1 MNRALRT
8 QHKRRCAFRKHGGG
22 YGMGAPL
29 VPFQAA
35 DDLSFSVKVPINAG
49 FSDCAIPDRPGQ
61 LHNEANPALAQ
72 AAWPLKG
79 GACGCSVPRAF
90 GGSRRSRKQRGGCG
104 CMFKRSGGARRT
116 YRMRG
121 GFGNGFG
128 INPAISVGGNGPNT
142 GALVQSVPCD
152 ARAGSPN
159 PLNSA
164 FVNPDPRA
172 PADLYSLTPNTMK
185 GGSYGTGN
193 AYAAECYKA
202 PGSSLPVY
210 NAETAGFRFS
220 PSTEAGGA
228 LPDGVTPFN
237 TVVPYAARMGGGKR
251 SSYRKRRST
260 RKSRRA
266 QRKSRRAQRK

>member
-35 DDLSFSVKVPINAG
+35 DDFSFSVKVPINAG

-90 GGSRRSRKQRGGCG
+90 GGSRRQRSRKQRGG
-104 CMFKRSGGARRT
+104 
-116 YRMRG
+116 
-121 GFGNGFG
+121 FGNGYG
-128 INPAISVGGNGPNT
+128 IYPAISVGGNGPNT

-159 PLNSA
+159 PLNTE

-251 SSYRKRRST
+251 KSRRAQ

-266 QRKSRRAQRK
+266 QRKSRRAQRKSRRAQRKSRRAQRK

>member
-1 MNRALRT
+1 
-8 QHKRRCAFRKHGGG
+8 
-22 YGMGAPL
+22 MGAPL

-72 AAWPLKG
+72 MGWPLKG

-90 GGSRRSRKQRGGCG
+90 GGSRRQRSRKQRGGCG

-128 INPAISVGGNGPNT
+128 INPAVSVGGEGPNAA
-142 GALVQSVPCD
+142 ALVQSVPCD

-159 PLNSA
+159 PLNPA
-164 FVNPDPRA
+164 FVNSDPRA

-202 PGSSLPVY
+202 PGSSMPVY

-237 TVVPYAARMGGGKR
+237 TVVPYAARMGGAR
-251 SSYRKRRST
+251 RKTSRKARKAS
-260 RKSRRA
+260 RKSRKSTR
-266 QRKSRRAQRK
+266 SRR